1 MVVRLS
7 LKKTSH
13 GVADDFSNP
22 TLRHGAADG
31 RYLA

>member
-13 GVADDFSNP
+13 GVAYDICNP
-22 TLRHGAADG
+22 THRHDAADG